1 MDLIGKIKP
10 ISRKKNCFI
19 IVATDYF
26 TKWVEAKPYKE
37 VSEFDVIQF
46 IKEMIVHRF
55 GIPQSITM
63 DNGTRVKAFTQEYG
77 TRILNSTPYYA

>member
-1 MDLIGKIKP
+1 MDLIGKITP

-19 IVATDYF
+19 IVATNYF

-37 VSEFDVIQF
+37 VSEFDVSQF

-55 GIPQSITM
+55 GTK
-63 DNGTRVKAFTQEYG
+63 VKAF
-77 TRILNSTPYYA
+77 I